1 MRKLMAASAIALM
14 FPAIV
19 MAKPKEKPAPEPA
32 PAAEMAPAPAPAPMP
47 EASPAPADPKMAI
60 AEKIKVDWPKY
71 DVGAKGHL
79 NRAELAKWLAD
90 LRATAGQPA
99 PDVEWQKSAFVQT
112 DTNSDT
118 RVSVEELISFLTA
131 GT

>member
-19 MAKPKEKPAPEPA
+19 MAKPKEQSAPEPA
-32 PAAEMAPAPAPAPMP
+32 PTAEMAPAPAPMP
-47 EASPAPADPKMAI
+47 QASPAPADPKMAI
-60 AEKIKVDWPKY
+60 ADKIKVDWPKY

-131 GT
+131 GA

>member
-14 FPAIV
+14 LPAIV
-19 MAKPKEKPAPEPA
+19 VAKPKEKPAPDPVPASQMAPSPA
-32 PAAEMAPAPAPAPMP
+32 PVP
-47 EASPAPADPKMAI
+47 EAPRAPADPKMAI
-60 AEKIKVDWPKY
+60 AEKIKADWPKY

-79 NRAELAKWLAD
+79 NRTELAKWLAD
-90 LRATAGQPA
+90 LRAAAGQPV
-99 PDVEWQKSAFVQT
+99 PDAEWQKSAFVQT

-118 RVSVEELISFLTA
+118 KVSAEELISFLTA

>member
-1 MRKLMAASAIALM
+1 MRKLIAASAIALM

-19 MAKPKEKPAPEPA
+19 MAKPKEQSAPEPA
-32 PAAEMAPAPAPAPMP
+32 PAAEMAPAPAPQ
-47 EASPAPADPKMAI
+47 ASPAPADPKTAI
-60 AEKIKVDWPKY
+60 AERIKVDWPKY

-99 PDVEWQKSAFVQT
+99 PDAEWQKSAFVQT

-118 RVSVEELISFLTA
+118 KVSVEELISFLTA
-131 GT
+131 GA

>member
-19 MAKPKEKPAPEPA
+19 VAKPKEQPAPESA
-32 PAAEMAPAPAPAPMP
+32 PAAEMAPAPA
-47 EASPAPADPKMAI
+47 APASADQKMAI

-71 DVGAKGHL
+71 DTGGKGHL

-90 LRATAGQPA
+90 LRVAAGQPA
-99 PDVEWQKSAFVQT
+99 PDAEWQKSAFVQT

-118 RVSVEELISFLTA
+118 KVSVEELISFLAA

>member
-19 MAKPKEKPAPEPA
+19 MAKPKEQSTPEPA
-32 PAAEMAPAPAPAPMP
+32 PAAEMAPAPAAT
-47 EASPAPADPKMAI
+47 ASSDQKMAI

-71 DVGAKGHL
+71 DTGAKGHL

-90 LRATAGQPA
+90 LRAAAGQPA
-99 PDVEWQKSAFVQT
+99 PDTEWQKSAFVQT

-131 GT
+131 GA